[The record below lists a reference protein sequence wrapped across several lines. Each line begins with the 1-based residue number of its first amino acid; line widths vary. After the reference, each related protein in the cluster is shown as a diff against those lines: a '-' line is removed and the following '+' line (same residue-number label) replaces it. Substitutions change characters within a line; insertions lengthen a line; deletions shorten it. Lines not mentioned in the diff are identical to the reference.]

1 MAPEANWAGS
11 YEYRARTIHEPD
23 SVEQLQEILA
33 AAPRIRVLGSRHTF
47 SDIAD
52 SEELV
57 SLARLPA
64 DVTVDGTSVSVG
76 GAVRYGELAP
86 VLDEAGLALHNL
98 ASLPHISVAGAVA
111 TATHGSGDGNGNL
124 ATAVSGL
131 EIVTAGGA
139 IVQAAR
145 GDADFDGMVVNLGAL
160 GAVTRVTLEA
170 EPVYEARQRVF
181 EGIGWDELLE
191 HYDEITATG
200 YSVSVF
206 TLWGETSQVWVKSRD
221 DGPTELLGRPAANE
235 DRHPIPGIDPV
246 NCTAQRGVPGPW
258 WDRLPH
264 FRMGFTP
271 SVGEELQSEFH
282 FPRRHAAAAIE
293 AVRALAPK
301 VRPLLQVAEIRT
313 IAADRLWL
321 SPQYEQDSVAIHF
334 TWDRDQ
340 EAVERVLVDV
350 EAALAPFDARPHWG
364 KVFLNSPQH
373 PRAADF
379 LALAARLDPDGKFRN
394 GWFERHVIAS
404 QPPG

>member
-23 SVEQLQEILA
+23 TVEQLQAIVA

-52 SEELV
+52 SDELV

-64 DVTVDGTSVSVG
+64 DVTVDGTSVTVG

-98 ASLPHISVAGAVA
+98 ASLPHIAVAGAVA
-111 TATHGSGDGNGNL
+111 TATHGSGDRNGNL
-124 ATAVSGL
+124 AAAVAAL
-131 EIVTAGGA
+131 ELVTASGE
-139 IVQAAR
+139 IITAAR

-160 GAVTRVTLEA
+160 GAVTRVSLDA
-170 EPVYEARQRVF
+170 EPIYEVRQRVF
-181 EGIGWDELLE
+181 EGIGWPELLE
-191 HYDEITATG
+191 HYDAVTATG

-206 TLWGETSQVWVKSRD
+206 TLWGDTSQVWVKSRD
-221 DGPTELLGRPAANE
+221 DGPTELLGHPAATE

-271 SVGEELQSEFH
+271 SAGEELQSEFH
-282 FPRRHAAAAIE
+282 VPRRHAAAAIE
-293 AVRALAPK
+293 AVRALADRIQPI
-301 VRPLLQVAEIRT
+301 LQVTEIRT

-321 SPQYEQDSVAIHF
+321 SPQYERDSVAIHF
-334 TWDRDQ
+334 TWRRDP

-364 KVFLNSPQH
+364 KLFLHAPPH
-373 PRAADF
+373 PRGDDF
-379 LALAARLDPDGKFRN
+379 LALAARLDPDGKFHN
-394 GWFERHVIAS
+394 DWFARHVIGS
-404 QPPG
+404 QPSG

>member
-23 SVEQLQEILA
+23 TVEQLQAIVA

-52 SEELV
+52 SDELV

-64 DVTVDGTSVSVG
+64 DVTVDGTSVTVG

-98 ASLPHISVAGAVA
+98 ASLPHIAVAGAVA
-111 TATHGSGDGNGNL
+111 TATHGSGDRNGNL
-124 ATAVSGL
+124 AAAVAAL
-131 EIVTAGGA
+131 ELVTASGE
-139 IVQAAR
+139 IITTAR

-160 GAVTRVTLEA
+160 GAVTRVTLDA
-170 EPVYEARQRVF
+170 EPIYEVRQRVF
-181 EGIGWDELLE
+181 EGIGWPALLE
-191 HYDEITATG
+191 HYDAVTATG

-206 TLWGETSQVWVKSRD
+206 TLWGDTSQVWVKSRD
-221 DGPTELLGRPAANE
+221 DGPTELLGHPAATE

-271 SVGEELQSEFH
+271 SAGEELQSEFH
-282 FPRRHAAAAIE
+282 VPRRHAAAAIE
-293 AVRALAPK
+293 AVRALADRIQPI
-301 VRPLLQVAEIRT
+301 LQVTEIRT

-321 SPQYEQDSVAIHF
+321 SPQYERDSVAIHF
-334 TWDRDQ
+334 TWRRDP

-364 KVFLNSPQH
+364 KLFLHAPPH
-373 PRAADF
+373 PRGDDF
-379 LALAARLDPDGKFRN
+379 LALAARLDPDGKFHN
-394 GWFERHVIAS
+394 DWFARHVIGS
-404 QPPG
+404 QPSG